1 VAYITTAFMPE
12 DQGEKTGAPASP
24 RSGPTLDPA
33 WQLFGAILEYITFFR
48 EETSMMIEELIQRPV
63 PPEASDLHLV
73 EGYVPIARLHG
84 ALMELQGPSLSGD
97 LFTTLLY
104 TLLTEDIRETFVRGF
119 DVDGACSLAGERWRV
134 HGYTQRAGRALS
146 LRRIPNL
153 IPDLTGLGLPEGVHR
168 WGSLRSGLVLIT
180 GPTGS
185 GKSTTAAA
193 LLDLINGRDTRHIVT
208 IENPLEFLHA
218 NRSCLVS
225 QREVGIH
232 VRSFS
237 DALRS
242 ALREDPDIIF
252 VGEMRDL
259 ETIRLALQAAETGHL
274 VISTLHTSSAAKTV
288 ARIVDVF
295 PSEQQPQIRAIL
307 ADTIEGIVAQE
318 LVVNRQGGRSL
329 VAETLIATPAVRSLI
344 RDGKTHHIEHVIQ
357 TSASVGM
364 RSREASIRL
373 LREIG
378 LLD

>member
-1 VAYITTAFMPE
+1 MT
-12 DQGEKTGAPASP
+12 
-24 RSGPTLDPA
+24 
-33 WQLFGAILEYITFFR
+33 
-48 EETSMMIEELIQRPV
+48 IEELIQRAV

-73 EGYVPIARLHG
+73 EGYVPRARLHG
-84 ALMELQGPSLSGD
+84 ALRELQGPSISEER
-97 LFTTLLY
+97 FTALLY
-104 TLLTEDIRETFVRGF
+104 TLLADDLREAFTRGL
-119 DVDGACSLAGERWRV
+119 DVDTARSLAGERWRI

-153 IPDLTGLGLPEGVHR
+153 IPDLAGLGLPEGVHR
-168 WGSLRSGLVLIT
+168 WGALRSGLVLIT

-193 LLDLINGRDTRHIVT
+193 LLDLINGRDARHVVT
-208 IENPLEFLHA
+208 IENPIEFLHN

-225 QREVGIH
+225 QREVGAH
-232 VRSFS
+232 VGSFT

-288 ARIVDVF
+288 ARVVDVF
-295 PSEQQPQIRAIL
+295 PAEQQPQIRAIL
-307 ADTIEGIVAQE
+307 ADTLEGIVAQE
-318 LVVNRQGGRSL
+318 LVVNRQGERSL
-329 VAETLIATPAVRSLI
+329 VAEVLLATPAVRSLI
-344 RDGKTHHIEHVIQ
+344 RDGKTHHLEHVIQ

-364 RSREASIRL
+364 RSREASLRG
-373 LREIG
+373 LRERG
-378 LLD
+378 LLE

>member
-1 VAYITTAFMPE
+1 
-12 DQGEKTGAPASP
+12 
-24 RSGPTLDPA
+24 
-33 WQLFGAILEYITFFR
+33 
-48 EETSMMIEELIQRPV
+48 
-63 PPEASDLHLV
+63 
-73 EGYVPIARLHG
+73 
-84 ALMELQGPSLSGD
+84 
-97 LFTTLLY
+97 
-104 TLLTEDIRETFVRGF
+104 
-119 DVDGACSLAGERWRV
+119 
-134 HGYTQRAGRALS
+134 
-146 LRRIPNL
+146 
-153 IPDLTGLGLPEGVHR
+153 
-168 WGSLRSGLVLIT
+168 VLIT

-225 QREVGIH
+225 QREVGTH

-307 ADTIEGIVAQE
+307 ADTLEGIVAQE

-329 VAETLIATPAVRSLI
+329 IAETLIATPAVRSLI

-373 LREIG
+373 LRELG
-378 LLD
+378 HLD

>member
-1 VAYITTAFMPE
+1 
-12 DQGEKTGAPASP
+12 
-24 RSGPTLDPA
+24 
-33 WQLFGAILEYITFFR
+33 
-48 EETSMMIEELIQRPV
+48 
-63 PPEASDLHLV
+63 
-73 EGYVPIARLHG
+73 
-84 ALMELQGPSLSGD
+84 
-97 LFTTLLY
+97 
-104 TLLTEDIRETFVRGF
+104 
-119 DVDGACSLAGERWRV
+119 
-134 HGYTQRAGRALS
+134 
-146 LRRIPNL
+146 
-153 IPDLTGLGLPEGVHR
+153 
-168 WGSLRSGLVLIT
+168 VLIT

-185 GKSTTAAA
+185 GKSTTAAS
-193 LLDLINGRDTRHIVT
+193 LIDLINGRDAKHIVT
-208 IENPLEFLHA
+208 IENPIEFLHA

-344 RDGKTHHIEHVIQ
+344 RDGKTYHIEHVIQ